1 MKTSNLVLHCGARA
15 INREQ
20 LFKIDA
26 PAPTKSWNPVA
37 YRDLVGEVEKAL
49 TASNM
54 RIVNEAFGVTDENAR
69 MFGLLQVANCKET
82 TDYAYV
88 VGLRGSIDKS
98 LSEGLAVGS
107 SVFVCDN
114 LAFSS
119 EITFHRKNTV
129 NVMNDLPLLVSTAI
143 GQLGTRWNDQATRI
157 ESYKQK
163 ELTKRDAMV
172 LTMEAAEA
180 DVFPWAKGWD
190 IFQEFQNPRHPEFKG
205 GTVWGF
211 FNAVTEHLKPRKES
225 KASGLWTMPART
237 GRLHKICD
245 DYAGVKID
253 MANTVV
259 ANN

>member
-15 INREQ
+15 VSRDQ
-20 LFKIDA
+20 LFGIDA
-26 PAPTKSWNPVA
+26 PAPTDSWHPVA

-54 RIVNEAFGVTDENAR
+54 RVVNEAYGVTEENKR

-82 TDYAYV
+82 VDYGYV
-88 VGLRGSIDKS
+88 IGLRGSIDKS

-119 EITFHRKNTV
+119 EITFHRKNTKT
-129 NVMNDLPLLVSTAI
+129 VMDDLPILVSTAI
-143 GQLGTRWNDQATRI
+143 GQLGTRWSDQANRI
-157 ESYKQK
+157 EAYKTK
-163 ELTKRDAMV
+163 EISKRDAICMAV
-172 LTMEAAEA
+172 EAVEQ
-180 DVFPWAKGWD
+180 DIFPWAKGWD
-190 IFQEFQNPRHPEFKG
+190 ILQEFQNPRHPEFKG

-245 DYAGVKID
+245 DFAGVVID
-253 MANTVV
+253 TKV
-259 ANN
+259 AATN